1 MMILKDKI
9 QELKLNLRLV
19 EEKQKILESR
29 LKDVDECCGKLKGN
43 INAEMRVVNERMVKL
58 EQGMDV
64 NCKEVEIQMRAL
76 QEQTK
81 TQFND
86 IAEVKDD
93 DKELSDKIDELD
105 KKLDMKISKITGYY
119 MKFTLAILVSMA
131 ISLIAL
137 IK

>member
-1 MMILKDKI
+1 MSTEEL
-9 QELKLNLRLV
+9 QELKLNIRLV

-29 LKDVDECCGKLKGN
+29 LKDVDECCGKLKGS

-58 EQGMDV
+58 GQGMDV

-81 TQFND
+81 NQFND

-93 DKELSDKIDELD
+93 DKELSEKIDDLD

>member
-1 MMILKDKI
+1 MSSE
-9 QELKLNLRLV
+9 ELQDLILNLKLV

-43 INAEMRVVNERMVKL
+43 INAEMRVVNERLVKI

-81 TQFND
+81 TQFNE

-93 DKELSDKIDELD
+93 DKELGEKIDELD
-105 KKLDMKISKITGYY
+105 KKLDAKISKITGYY
-119 MKFTLAILVSMA
+119 MKFTLGILISMA
-131 ISLIAL
+131 VGLIAL
-137 IK
+137 LK

>member
-1 MMILKDKI
+1 MSTEEL
-9 QELKLNLRLV
+9 QELKLNIRLV

-29 LKDVDECCGKLKGN
+29 LKDVDECCGKLKGS
-43 INAEMRVVNERMVKL
+43 INAEMRVVNERIVKL
-58 EQGMDV
+58 EQGVDV

-81 TQFND
+81 NQFND

-93 DKELSDKIDELD
+93 DKELSEKIDDLD

>member
-1 MMILKDKI
+1 MSTEEL
-9 QELKLNLRLV
+9 QELKLNIRLV

-43 INAEMRVVNERMVKL
+43 ISAEMRVVNERMVKL
-58 EQGMDV
+58 EQGKDV
-64 NCKEVEIQMRAL
+64 NYKEVEIQMRAL

-81 TQFND
+81 SQFND

-93 DKELSDKIDELD
+93 DKELGDKIDALD

-131 ISLIAL
+131 ISLVAL

>member
-1 MMILKDKI
+1 MSTDEI
-9 QELKLNLRLV
+9 QELKLNIRLV

-58 EQGMDV
+58 GQGMDV

-93 DKELSDKIDELD
+93 DKELSDKIDALD

>member
-1 MMILKDKI
+1 MSTDEI
-9 QELKLNLRLV
+9 QELKLNIRLV

-43 INAEMRVVNERMVKL
+43 INAEMRVVNERIVKL
-58 EQGMDV
+58 EQGVDV

-93 DKELSDKIDELD
+93 DKELSDKIDALD
-105 KKLDMKISKITGYY
+105 KKLDTKISKITGYY

>member
-1 MMILKDKI
+1 MSTEELQD
-9 QELKLNLRLV
+9 LKLNIRLV

-76 QEQTK
+76 QEQSK

-93 DKELSDKIDELD
+93 DKELSDKIDALD
-105 KKLDMKISKITGYY
+105 KKLDTKISKITGYY

>member
-1 MMILKDKI
+1 MSTDEI

>member
-1 MMILKDKI
+1 MSTDEI
-9 QELKLNLRLV
+9 QELKLNIRLV

-93 DKELSDKIDELD
+93 DKELSEKIDALD

>member
-1 MMILKDKI
+1 MTTDEI

-93 DKELSDKIDELD
+93 DKELSEKLDDLD

-119 MKFTLAILVSMA
+119 MKFTLGILLSMA
-131 ISLIAL
+131 VSLIAL

>member
-1 MMILKDKI
+1 MTTDEI

-64 NCKEVEIQMRAL
+64 NCKEVEIQMKSL

-81 TQFND
+81 TQFNE

-93 DKELSDKIDELD
+93 DKELSDKIDALD
-105 KKLDMKISKITGYY
+105 KKLDTKISKITGYY

>member
-1 MMILKDKI
+1 MSTEELQD
-9 QELKLNLRLV
+9 LKLNIRLV

-64 NCKEVEIQMRAL
+64 NCKDVEIQMRAL

-93 DKELSDKIDELD
+93 DKELSEKIDALD
-105 KKLDMKISKITGYY
+105 KKLDMKISKITSYY

>member
-1 MMILKDKI
+1 MSTEELQD
-9 QELKLNLRLV
+9 LKLNIRLV

-43 INAEMRVVNERMVKL
+43 INAEMRVVNERIVKL
-58 EQGMDV
+58 EQGVDV

-93 DKELSDKIDELD
+93 DKELSEKIDALD
-105 KKLDMKISKITGYY
+105 KKLDTKISKITGYY

>member
-1 MMILKDKI
+1 MSTDEI
-9 QELKLNLRLV
+9 QELKLNIRLV

-58 EQGMDV
+58 GQGMDV

-93 DKELSDKIDELD
+93 DKELSEKIDALD

>member
-1 MMILKDKI
+1 MSTDEI
-9 QELKLNLRLV
+9 QELKLNIRLV

-43 INAEMRVVNERMVKL
+43 INAEMRVVNERIVKL
-58 EQGMDV
+58 EQGVDV

-93 DKELSDKIDELD
+93 DKELSDKIDALD
-105 KKLDMKISKITGYY
+105 KKLDMKISKIAGYY

>member
-1 MMILKDKI
+1 MSTDEI
-9 QELKLNLRLV
+9 QDLKLNIRLV

-76 QEQTK
+76 QEQSK

-93 DKELSDKIDELD
+93 DKELSDKIDALD
-105 KKLDMKISKITGYY
+105 KKLDTKISKITGYY

>member
-1 MMILKDKI
+1 MSTDEI
-9 QELKLNLRLV
+9 QELKLNIRLV

-58 EQGMDV
+58 EQGMGV

-93 DKELSDKIDELD
+93 DKELSDKIDALD